1 MPCSPCFCHCSSLG
15 ITTVSSCMMI
25 ELVIYGMMPSPNTA
39 IRVRAPPE
47 NRSMKLRNP
56 PAPCC
61 SSASCRIPMSTT
73 GTGTCEPNRYTA
85 IMNSVNRILLRRSGT
100 LNALT
105 KALSTGSYPTPSGDD
120 LRPATSLLDLRPRGV
135 RESLCADDERGRVL
149 DAVRV
154 REALQLGHPSR
165 VGHLAALEPLLRVVL
180 GQVPLRASAR
190 GLPAHAGAA
199 APDRA
204 A

>member
-25 ELVIYGMMPSPNTA
+25 ERVMYGMSPSPNTA
-39 IRVRAPPE
+39 IRVSAPPE

-56 PAPCC
+56 CWPCA

-85 IMNSVNRILLRRSGT
+85 IMSSVNRILLRRSET

-120 LRPATSLLDLRPRGV
+120 LGPAPGLLDLRPGGV
-135 RESLCADDERGRVL
+135 REGLRANDERDL
-149 DAVRV
+149 
-154 REALQLGHPSR
+154 E
-165 VGHLAALEPLLRVVL
+165 LAAAEEL
-180 GQVPLRASAR
+180 
-190 GLPAHAGAA
+190 H
-199 APDRA
+199 
-204 A
+204 